1 ICDKLGRTVVFED
14 LREMYYKGEIISPD
28 GYIENGVIHLNTYAK
43 NPIGFVFKHELTH
56 FAEKARGYLEFVRGV
71 KNSNVYKKW
80 LCEKMGESD
89 IKIAEYKYKQ
99 MVANTHSDIYSA
111 SDPKAEAEMI
121 ADFVGEMLFT
131 ENGSGMASL
140 VSDVEVKHRN
150 KVVQFMLDLISYL
163 KKKLSGMNSLTLE
176 LSILEDSFNRIVSEA
191 TDLENKGLY
200 KYDNDIS
207 FCFVACTDQ
216 DRINAAE
223 ELERQ
228 GYNRLYI
235 FKNCG
240 LIRDAYGKWKYELNT
255 REFKFYPDG
264 NARTDSHYFNYK
276 LQKPDGSF
284 EGRLCDFVLFN
295 SLFELYPQL
304 KNITVI
310 IKKADDTVRF
320 IMDKNDEN
328 DKEPILFINK
338 RLSDDFKSSR
348 NNDIKS
354 YILRELQRAI
364 QHINGEYIGKSLTY
378 WENKEKE
385 GKTPYSEKLG
395 RKLTAQEAHKYTA
408 DNYEAKIV
416 ETRRALRDTILKT
429 DANKGRNLS
438 NIDEAYLYSSS
449 VERDM
454 DILFDDNDNP
464 FISKEYLLP
473 SKDNSIS
480 DNKEGTTAENEVVP
494 SLPDGTEEN
503 GGNSFE
509 VALKKNQNSNK
520 LRRFLSAARMI
531 DKNDI
536 AQNLNIRAGSDSLI
550 SNVADNAKQ
559 AAEYFNQDR
568 INELSQKILQ
578 RIDSIGRALS
588 DSLLEK
594 FKNTI
599 FKNEKGQM
607 TSLYTLKMRG
617 VGGFEHSKLGLV
629 AGTLEAAEQL
639 YEQYNDGSPRN
650 RDVYIQEIF
659 VNMKNP
665 LVLNYTPY
673 EDSIRG
679 IHDLVE
685 REILFHSEFINLINQ
700 KSAAK
705 EPTYSGLTTRKTRE
719 AIQNAG
725 YDGIIYFND
734 STDKGSMTV
743 IVFDESQMI
752 TVAENGILQQN
763 NGIMEDYFD
772 LAAAEDTAKKVNN
785 DKNIKLYT
793 ADSKYNKRKY
803 RPVPDERIKAGNSG
817 FMEKVTRGVVN
828 AKRELEEN
836 LAGNNEIALSGKD
849 TVGRTLGK
857 KITGE
862 CDKTFFKDKNGTL
875 LSFFA
880 YGKKIIDLE
889 KAIKS
894 RTFFGTINSA
904 INDLVLSKEK
914 SPRSLFGV
922 IQEFYIN
929 SVAPLVVELDN
940 LDVEAIAKQIFEEK
954 IITEKEYY
962 RIISPERKNPALV
975 LINKL
980 DEKGF
985 DCIVFAKQTGEC
997 AVLPFDAS
1005 QVFPVADNGIVKE
1018 NSNVTQ
1024 VDEIEE
1030 YNENYRIDRV
1040 VIERE
1045 GETPIDTQEIRNILT
1060 TERDNTIKMK
1070 LVTKV
1075 LMCNNNPAI
1084 DYSDNRTAG
1093 HSGILEKN
1101 KVNILNARAI
1111 VTALI
1116 NRDFSDISIADT
1128 DTAGRIISERKR
1140 QLLRES
1146 KFLDK
1151 DGRPLSVFGFNRY
1164 GDYRFKHSQ
1173 FGLRI
1178 GTLNAAHDTSL
1189 FERENSAGYI
1199 SGSFEEYYPIVKN
1212 PYFLTFDPEN
1222 LTPAML
1228 AKYLLEE
1235 GTITNKQYES
1245 VFVRLGAD
1253 RTAYHSGASNYLTRI
1268 LKEKGIDSLAFMNER
1283 ADPGSIGL
1291 IVFDKSQLIPVA
1303 IDGLPVE
1310 NSDRTLADSDNEPA
1324 FLIPKNANENFV
1336 EKSNKN
1342 IIDGLE
1348 DNVYNKK
1355 KKKYLNRRPSYGKNQ
1370 LIAVWNFAKKLG
1382 GGKVI
1387 DPTGKEIVWDTS
1399 KARNGQWDMGH
1410 IPGQKYSE
1418 MHKKYLNDE
1427 ITEEEFVNWYRDPK
1441 NYRPELP
1448 STNRSHKYE

>member
-1 ICDKLGRTVVFED
+1 
-14 LREMYYKGEIISPD
+14 
-28 GYIENGVIHLNTYAK
+28 
-43 NPIGFVFKHELTH
+43 
-56 FAEKARGYLEFVRGV
+56 
-71 KNSNVYKKW
+71 
-80 LCEKMGESD
+80 
-89 IKIAEYKYKQ
+89 
-99 MVANTHSDIYSA
+99 
-111 SDPKAEAEMI
+111 
-121 ADFVGEMLFT
+121 
-131 ENGSGMASL
+131 
-140 VSDVEVKHRN
+140 
-150 KVVQFMLDLISYL
+150 
-163 KKKLSGMNSLTLE
+163 
-176 LSILEDSFNRIVSEA
+176 
-191 TDLENKGLY
+191 
-200 KYDNDIS
+200 
-207 FCFVACTDQ
+207 
-216 DRINAAE
+216 
-223 ELERQ
+223 
-228 GYNRLYI
+228 
-235 FKNCG
+235 
-240 LIRDAYGKWKYELNT
+240 
-255 REFKFYPDG
+255 
-264 NARTDSHYFNYK
+264 
-276 LQKPDGSF
+276 
-284 EGRLCDFVLFN
+284 
-295 SLFELYPQL
+295 
-304 KNITVI
+304 
-310 IKKADDTVRF
+310 
-320 IMDKNDEN
+320 
-328 DKEPILFINK
+328 
-338 RLSDDFKSSR
+338 
-348 NNDIKS
+348 
-354 YILRELQRAI
+354 
-364 QHINGEYIGKSLTY
+364 
-378 WENKEKE
+378 
-385 GKTPYSEKLG
+385 
-395 RKLTAQEAHKYTA
+395 
-408 DNYEAKIV
+408 
-416 ETRRALRDTILKT
+416 
-429 DANKGRNLS
+429 
-438 NIDEAYLYSSS
+438 
-449 VERDM
+449 
-454 DILFDDNDNP
+454 
-464 FISKEYLLP
+464 
-473 SKDNSIS
+473 
-480 DNKEGTTAENEVVP
+480 
-494 SLPDGTEEN
+494 
-503 GGNSFE
+503 
-509 VALKKNQNSNK
+509 
-520 LRRFLSAARMI
+520 
-531 DKNDI
+531 
-536 AQNLNIRAGSDSLI
+536 
-550 SNVADNAKQ
+550 
-559 AAEYFNQDR
+559 
-568 INELSQKILQ
+568 
-578 RIDSIGRALS
+578 
-588 DSLLEK
+588 
-594 FKNTI
+594 
-599 FKNEKGQM
+599 M

-639 YEQYNDGSPRN
+639 YAQYNDGSPRN

-700 KSAAK
+700 KNAAK

-772 LAAAEDTAKKVNN
+772 LAAAEDAAKKVNN

-803 RPVPDERIKAGNSG
+803 RPIPDERIKAGNSG

-849 TVGRTLGK
+849 TVGRTFWK

-894 RTFFGTINSA
+894 RTFFGTLNSA

-997 AVLPFDAS
+997 AVLPFDVS

-1060 TERDNTIKMK
+1060 TEHDNTIKMK

-1128 DTAGRIISERKR
+1128 DTAGRIVSERKR
-1140 QLLRES
+1140 QFLRES
-1146 KFLDK
+1146 KFVDK

-1164 GDYRFKHSQ
+1164 GDYRFNHSQ
-1173 FGLRI
+1173 FGLRLS
-1178 GTLNAAHDTSL
+1178 TLNAAHDTSL

-1199 SGSFEEYYPIVKN
+1199 VGSFEEYYPIVKN
-1212 PYFLTFDPEN
+1212 PYFLMFDPEN

-1228 AKYLLEE
+1228 AEYLLEE
-1235 GTITNKQYES
+1235 GTITNKQYEG
-1245 VFVRLGAD
+1245 VLVRLGAD

-1268 LKEKGIDSLAFMNER
+1268 LKEKGFDSLAFMNER

-1303 IDGLPVE
+1303 IDGLLVE

-1324 FLIPKNANENFV
+1324 FFMPENDNENFV
-1336 EKSNKN
+1336 EKGDENE
-1342 IIDGLE
+1342 IDSLE
-1348 DNVYNKK
+1348 DNGYNENVKQLAIENLTKDILKNKPKYSPNPKK
-1355 KKKYLNRRPSYGKNQ
+1355 WLNRGGKITVDEYNVWTYINSDGVSVKYINGYPDYKSAGLVVQEVDIGEFKNRKHDANKANALAPNGPRGNDNVWHHSEDGKTLQEISNKIHKQFTHQGGICKMKGIKKYG
-1370 LIAVWNFAKKLG
+1370 F
-1382 GGKVI
+1382 
-1387 DPTGKEIVWDTS
+1387 
-1399 KARNGQWDMGH
+1399 
-1410 IPGQKYSE
+1410 
-1418 MHKKYLNDE
+1418 
-1427 ITEEEFVNWYRDPK
+1427 
-1441 NYRPELP
+1441 
-1448 STNRSHKYE
+1448 